1 MRFLLRVALRNVLR
15 QKFRTTL
22 SALVV
27 LSGVWVLIM
36 GQGFIGGLR
45 ENIIKAS
52 VDTMAGHVSLRP
64 RDYPNNTMEHPIDDL
79 FPVTPEMMEQIDAL
93 SSGWTTRT
101 YANADAI
108 SYPNSLR
115 VKLIGFDPKRDA
127 LVFPRNEWRIQGIL
141 PDADGVALSKGLAA
155 LFEVGVGDI
164 ITVSLRTP
172 SGSLNA
178 ATLEIMGIYSIGN
191 PLLDGTGILVPQ
203 TLMAQLL
210 DSNNVSHVSMRLSS
224 RSQTEGVAQDLRA
237 LYGAK
242 VDVVTW
248 IDATKELLELQEI
261 RQQSLNF
268 LVFILLGIA
277 GLGIANTILMAAFER
292 MREIG
297 TLRAMGMTRRRVLS
311 MFLIEGGMIGILGG
325 FLGSVL
331 GAAPIYWWATNPIDM
346 SPMIEDKGA
355 GNFPIS
361 VFLYTEFSWLV
372 VVGSFGFGVVVAV
385 LSSIYPSFVA
395 TRMSPAEAVRA
406 D

>member
-1 MRFLLRVALRNVLR
+1 MSFLVRVALRNVLR

-79 FPVTPEMMEQIDAL
+79 FPVTPEMMEQL
-93 SSGWTTRT
+93 ERLTSGWTTRT

-127 LVFPRNEWRIQGIL
+127 LVFPRDEWRIQGIL
-141 PDADGVALSKGLAA
+141 PDADGVAVSKGLAA

-191 PLLDGTGILVPQ
+191 PLLDGTGILVPKP
-203 TLMAQLL
+203 LMAQLL
-210 DSNNVSHVSMRLSS
+210 DSEDVSHVSMRLSS
-224 RSQTEGVAQDLRA
+224 RGQTEPVA
-237 LYGAK
+237 
-242 VDVVTW
+242 
-248 IDATKELLELQEI
+248 KE
-261 RQQSLNF
+261 
-268 LVFILLGIA
+268 
-277 GLGIANTILMAAFER
+277 
-292 MREIG
+292 
-297 TLRAMGMTRRRVLS
+297 
-311 MFLIEGGMIGILGG
+311 
-325 FLGSVL
+325 
-331 GAAPIYWWATNPIDM
+331 
-346 SPMIEDKGA
+346 
-355 GNFPIS
+355 
-361 VFLYTEFSWLV
+361 
-372 VVGSFGFGVVVAV
+372 FGGVVR
-385 LSSIYPSFVA
+385 L
-395 TRMSPAEAVRA
+395 
-406 D
+406 

>member
-1 MRFLLRVALRNVLR
+1 MGFLFKVALRNVLR
-15 QKFRTTL
+15 QKFRTAL

-64 RDYPNNTMEHPIDDL
+64 VDYPTNTMEHPIDHL
-79 FPVTPEMMEQIDAL
+79 FAVTPEMVAHLDSIAMA
-93 SSGWTTRT
+93 WTTRI

-115 VKLIGFDPKRDA
+115 VKLIGFDPVKDA
-127 LVFPRNEWRIQGIL
+127 LVFPREDWRIEGEL
-141 PDADGVALSKGLAA
+141 PASNGVALSKGLAD
-155 LFEVGVGDI
+155 LFELEVGEF
-164 ITVSLRTP
+164 ITLSLRTP
-172 SGSLNA
+172 AGSLNA
-178 ATLEIMGIYSIGN
+178 ATLEVKGIYNIGN
-191 PLLDGTGILVPQ
+191 PVLDGTGILVPQ
-203 TLMAQLL
+203 TLMAQLMNS
-210 DSNNVSHVSMRLSS
+210 DAISHVSVRLQRRGETVDAASRLS
-224 RSQTEGVAQDLRA
+224 EH
-237 LYGAK
+237 YG
-242 VDVVTW
+242 DTLEVVTW

-261 RQQSLNF
+261 RQKSLNF

-311 MFLIEGGMIGILGG
+311 MFLIEGGLIGLLGG

-331 GAAPIYWWATNPIDM
+331 GAAPIYYWAQNPIDM
-346 SPMIEDKGA
+346 SPLIEDKGA

-361 VFLYTEFSWLV
+361 VFLYTEFSWAV
-372 VVGSFGFGVVVAV
+372 VFGSFVFGVVIAV

-395 TRMSPAEAVRA
+395 TRMSPADAVRA